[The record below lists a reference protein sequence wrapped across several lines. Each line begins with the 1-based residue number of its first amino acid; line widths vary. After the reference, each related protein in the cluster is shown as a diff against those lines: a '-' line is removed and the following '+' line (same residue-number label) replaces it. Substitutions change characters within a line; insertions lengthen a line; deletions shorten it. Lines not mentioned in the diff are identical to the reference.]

1 MILLSLNEFVKRNNR
16 IICTPSDIRNIRGGR
31 ISRIDTP
38 GVNKDVSSPSSD
50 TTSNF
55 LSCTGSIEKLDTH
68 VHRCATQER
77 NLESSRIEEEGVKS
91 IFPEL
96 GKELDPSVLVNLMK
110 SVVREIPKFK
120 SLGHPTIETAD
131 VWTLNYIGTTRAKKC
146 NGLLRGTERDDRL
159 GIRIIL
165 KL

>member
-1 MILLSLNEFVKRNNR
+1 M
-16 IICTPSDIRNIRGGR
+16 PSDNKNISGNH

-38 GVNKDVSSPSSD
+38 GANEYIWSVIG
-50 TTSNF
+50 TTSKV
-55 LSCTGSIEKLDTH
+55 LSCTDNVNKFNTIVQSSK
-68 VHRCATQER
+68 TQER